1 MPSAMMTGWAEALVI
16 AVVVIIFLGLLHSLR
31 HEVRPWGQ
39 TNLSL
44 QRYHEWL
51 ESERRAESLLR
62 QLLTKDEY
70 RQLNHQG
77 FLAVSSPNHPR
88 RVYRI
93 PRRPGQVSVF
103 ENGKLIMN
111 LCVQPT
117 KVLPAADVV
126 GMHKLMIQGN
136 EPEYLQV
143 ANRISPAGHHRN
155 DRVA

>member
-1 MPSAMMTGWAEALVI
+1 MPSAMTGWAEALVI

-51 ESERRAESLLR
+51 ESERRAETLLR
-62 QLLTKDEY
+62 QLLTEDEY
-70 RQLNHQG
+70 RQLNQQG
-77 FLAVSSPNHPR
+77 FLAVPSPSQPG

-103 ENGKLIMN
+103 EGGKLIMN

-136 EPEYLQV
+136 EAEYLQV

-155 DRVA
+155 ERVV

>member
-1 MPSAMMTGWAEALVI
+1 MTGWAEFLVI

-39 TNLSL
+39 PNLSL

-51 ESERRAESLLR
+51 ESERRAETLLR
-62 QLLTKDEY
+62 QLLTEEEY
-70 RQLNHQG
+70 RQLNQQG
-77 FLAVSSPNHPR
+77 FLTVPSPTHFD

-103 ENGKLIMN
+103 ECGRLVMN
-111 LCVQPT
+111 LCIQPT

-136 EPEYLQV
+136 ESEYLQV
-143 ANRISPAGHHRN
+143 ANRISPSGNHRN
-155 DRVA
+155 DRLV